1 MNESFLLIK
10 IVIVIV
16 CIIAYVLLKK
26 FGYHR
31 FAQIPLMVGSFTFGY
46 LIGDFIF
53 Q

>member
-31 FAQIPLMVGSFTFGY
+31 FAQIPFFIGCFVFGNI
-46 LIGDFIF
+46 LGDFIF